1 MTDGKDADM
10 AEQQSSTKSGFS
22 AEERAAMK
30 ERAKELK
37 AAASREEALQAVV
50 DAIAEMDDADRAIAE
65 PLHELIMSGDSGL
78 AAKTW
83 YGMPAYAGADG
94 KAVVFFQA
102 AAKFKARYAT
112 IGFNDSAKLDDGDLW
127 PTAFGVTAWN
137 DAVAERVAAL
147 LARAV

>member
-1 MTDGKDADM
+1 M
-10 AEQQSSTKSGFS
+10 AEKQSSTKSGFS
-22 AEERAAMK
+22 AEERTAMK

-50 DAIAEMDDADRAIAE
+50 DAIADMDDADRAIAE
-65 PLHELIMSGDSGL
+65 PLHELIMGGDSGL

-83 YGMPAYAGADG
+83 YGMPAYVGADG

-137 DAVAERVAAL
+137 DAVAKRVADL